1 MMENLLTVVRWAIT
15 LPVWL
20 LEHILK
26 GLTFIVLVF
35 GLVVMAIL
43 FPLFRSIWCKTEQS
57 VIFKYA
63 TKWRED
69 YPLTKKVFDLWK
81 R

>member
-1 MMENLLTVVRWAIT
+1 MEDLLAIVRWGIT

-26 GLTFIVLVF
+26 F

-43 FPLFRSIWCKTEQS
+43 FPLFRSTWRRTGDS
-57 VIFKYA
+57 RVFKYA
-63 TKWRED
+63 TKWRGN
-69 YPLTKKVFDLWK
+69 YPLTKKVFSLWQ
-81 R
+81 

>member
-1 MMENLLTVVRWAIT
+1 MNELLTVVRWAIT

-43 FPLFRSIWCKTEQS
+43 FPLFRSTWRRTGDS
-57 VIFKYA
+57 RVFKYA
-63 TKWRED
+63 TKWRRD
-69 YPLTKKVFDLWK
+69 YPLTEKVFSLWQ
-81 R
+81 

>member
-20 LEHILK
+20 LELILK
-26 GLTFIVLVF
+26 AMTLIVLV
-35 GLVVMAIL
+35 LVIVVMAVL
-43 FPLFRSIWCKTEQS
+43 YPLFRSIWRKTGQS

-63 TKWRED
+63 TEWREN
-69 YPLTKKVFDLWK
+69 YPLTKKVFDLWQ
-81 R
+81 